1 MEELRIAEL
10 RKKNRHFNLR
20 VSSEERKALEEYC
33 QQQQISFTDFFR
45 IAIRKVINEKRVR

>member
-1 MEELRIAEL
+1 MEKLKIAEL

-20 VSSEERKALEEYC
+20 VSAEEREALEEYC

-45 IAIRKVINEKRVR
+45 IAIRKVINQKTTR